1 MENWYPKI
9 FEDVKEFSPIKG
21 DYLFVNELV
30 TYELKQGWQST
41 RDYQSLLINPE
52 LIQFIN
58 PKEINHVTDC
68 SVHPIYNEDYE
79 YKASSSVFISNHEGL
94 ENEIPFVFSWE
105 SGNNFTF
112 QLDPMFLQT
121 YGLTPRLTE
130 KKIHWDDLSRPL
142 MDIVELIPKSV
153 YDFPNYSKS
162 YVKIR
167 KDYLQD
173 YLKLTKK
180 SLIQVY
186 CETRILSFNQELK
199 ELLGENQYFEKTTK
213 FNHFRI
219 NKISDDE
226 IFTEVT
232 GYRQI
237 YLGNKIPFSKWAKKE
252 KYYIWPGYEKPI
264 SRANAKHFNYVYVSD
279 EVLGVYEQDDK
290 YDIYPESGGV
300 GYKNQWSVS
309 RTSRVGRNHIRLE
322 LRKLYEGTP
331 SDVIAYWNKFA
342 VDESKINFEGE
353 NIVIKSKRL
362 VDTYLNFA
370 EWLSE
375 IIFNSFEIH
384 FSTEQLIKLDKE
396 ELNYYGWYTNESIK
410 PITHHLPHK
419 LSKQDFLYRTKKL
432 HHFLVENLVEKN
444 LRKIAVN
451 VFNINLEKFKQN
463 EQEIFRSIKLLN
475 FILNYITI
483 ANQAGLN
490 LKNDIT
496 EINLRLETEIVEM
509 ELIKTLNAINI
520 LRQLDSHQ
528 AGKKLNDKID
538 KVLKTFGLERNEV
551 NDNFLDACEIIYY
564 KIEKE
569 FEKITKI
576 THNIYKKDHEI
587 KK

>member
-9 FEDVKEFSPIKG
+9 FADVKEFNPIKG
-21 DYLFVNELV
+21 DYLFVSELLTHEV
-30 TYELKQGWQST
+30 NGGLQSS
-41 RDYQSLLINPE
+41 RDYQSLLINSD
-52 LIQFIN
+52 LIKFIN
-58 PKEINHVTDC
+58 PEEINQATDC
-68 SVHPIYNEDYE
+68 SVHPIYDKDYE
-79 YKASSSVFISNHEGL
+79 YTGRSSVFISNHKGL
-94 ENEIPFVFSWE
+94 ENVSPFVFSWE
-105 SGNNFTF
+105 SANNFTF
-112 QLDPMFLQT
+112 QPDPMFLQT

-130 KKIHWDDLSRPL
+130 KTIHWDDLSRPL

-186 CETRILSFNQELK
+186 CETRILPFNQELK
-199 ELLGENQYFEKTTK
+199 ALLGENQYFEKTTK

-237 YLGNKIPFSKWAKKE
+237 HLGDKIPFSKWDKKE
-252 KYYIWPGYEKPI
+252 KYHIWPGYEEPI

-290 YDIYPESGGV
+290 FDIYPELGGV
-300 GYKNQWSVS
+300 RYKNQWSVS
-309 RTSRVGRNHIRLE
+309 RTSRVGRNHIKLE
-322 LRKLYEGTP
+322 LFKLYEGTP
-331 SDVIAYWNKFA
+331 SEVIAYWNKFA
-342 VDESKINFEGE
+342 VDKSKIDFEVE
-353 NIVIKSKRL
+353 NIAIKSKRL

-375 IIFNSFEIH
+375 TIFNSFEIH
-384 FSTEQLIKLDKE
+384 FFTEQLIKLNKE
-396 ELNYYGWYTNESIK
+396 ELNYYGWYTIEAIK
-410 PITHHLPHK
+410 PITYHLPHK

-432 HHFLVENLVEKN
+432 HHFLIENLIEKN
-444 LRKIAVN
+444 LRKIAVDIL
-451 VFNINLEKFKQN
+451 NIDLEKFKQN

-475 FILNYITI
+475 FILNYIRI
-483 ANQAGLN
+483 ANEAGLN
-490 LKNDIT
+490 LKNDTI

-509 ELIKTLNAINI
+509 ELIKKLNAINI

-528 AGKKLNDKID
+528 AGSKSDDKMD
-538 KVLKTFGLERNEV
+538 KAFEIFGLERNEV
-551 NDNFLDACEIIYY
+551 NDNFLDACEIIYD
-564 KIEKE
+564 KTEKE
-569 FEKITKI
+569 FKVLRKSYTQ
-576 THNIYKKDHEI
+576 HFV
-587 KK
+587 